1 MSYNKASK
9 AKSFNKNGKKK
20 MPDQTKSTVLTL
32 VIIAAVVVVAVGLI
46 AFLLIMDGIK
56 PYEITEEK
64 TNYVCL
70 SVAYTDKNG
79 DEKTGDIV
87 VELYPNKAP
96 ITVENFQNLVA
107 DGFYDGLTFHRV
119 VSDFMIQ
126 GGCPKGTGKGG
137 NEDENGNEI
146 NIKGEFAANGVDT
159 GIQHVRG
166 TLSMARNGYDYN
178 SASSQFF
185 IVHTTSYKNSYS
197 LDGQYAAFGSVI
209 YGIEHV
215 DGIAG
220 TATNPANDKPYKN
233 ATIVS
238 ADFVNITGELD

>member
-96 ITVENFQNLVA
+96 ITTWRKELLCNLPNHFPA
-107 DGFYDGLTFHRV
+107 EATLT
-119 VSDFMIQ
+119 
-126 GGCPKGTGKGG
+126 
-137 NEDENGNEI
+137 
-146 NIKGEFAANGVDT
+146 
-159 GIQHVRG
+159 
-166 TLSMARNGYDYN
+166 
-178 SASSQFF
+178 
-185 IVHTTSYKNSYS
+185 YS
-197 LDGQYAAFGSVI
+197 IIIIITNTREVI
-209 YGIEHV
+209 R
-215 DGIAG
+215 
-220 TATNPANDKPYKN
+220 
-233 ATIVS
+233 
-238 ADFVNITGELD
+238 